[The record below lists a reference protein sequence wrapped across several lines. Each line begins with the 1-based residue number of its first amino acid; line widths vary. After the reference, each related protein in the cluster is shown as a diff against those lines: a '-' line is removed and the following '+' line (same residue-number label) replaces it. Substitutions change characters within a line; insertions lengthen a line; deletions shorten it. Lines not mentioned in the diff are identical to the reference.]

1 MEIFNFSQRDSV
13 YELLSSYY
21 ENPILYKIK
30 NINSAQSMYGVQLP
44 CFLLNEKRYLIA
56 ITQYDDREQKKHL
69 DSLRWSTLMIRA
81 LQDESLQ
88 FLPVHNF
95 SIKRDDRY
103 KITLRLKSRA
113 KDITIYEEDSGLFEV
128 SLLHTRNNEFEYP
141 NEGTLVSALETYQTL
156 IYWKK

>member
-1 MEIFNFSQRDSV
+1 
-13 YELLSSYY
+13 
-21 ENPILYKIK
+21 
-30 NINSAQSMYGVQLP
+30 
-44 CFLLNEKRYLIA
+44 
-56 ITQYDDREQKKHL
+56 
-69 DSLRWSTLMIRA
+69 
-81 LQDESLQ
+81 LQ